1 MVDSIKNMDKINHVY
16 LKVIVDLIFS
26 IIFKTQVVIFL
37 QFQIYQVKLHV
48 VFRNIDIYKKKV
60 FLWLYL
66 KK

>member
-1 MVDSIKNMDKINHVY
+1 MDKINHVY